1 MTYKKIKDMQKQ
13 TNRILRSSL
22 RTALLPIAGCFILLL
37 AGCGKEE
44 TLGDDLPTSPKE
56 ETDGGELVPVQ
67 VSVAGVDEYFG
78 GGFTRSDMDPIRIV
92 QPLDSTYD
100 TGYDVETVIE
110 PVPLANPVQTRATL
124 ANIRFRVVAYKDG
137 ATTADNYAGTA
148 VYRTNGSGIA
158 SLVAGTATPV
168 SENGLWLL
176 PNGSY
181 TFVCYSYGVDSNP
194 AMLASNWSTAVTAN
208 QDFMLYRKEN
218 AILTPGQT
226 FTLSDISFTR
236 QSAQLQICVK
246 TDGEIFALAG
256 GGKVQQ
262 CAASVSN
269 MSTSTTWNA
278 SQASVPNTGT
288 NGALAMTW
296 STLNSTTVYSNYY
309 KILPQNNRAL
319 TVKLTTLRINN
330 VQYNNAVTI
339 NANANTYV
347 VGGNYRITV
356 TVVSNGINLA
366 GCIWAKGNLTRNGS
380 SYYFENSTTAGG
392 SYFGWNTLEISNSRQ
407 YNNANRG
414 NYDYNRDPCSKVAP
428 AGTWIAPS
436 STQLRN
442 LINTGFR
449 RSGSNGVFGGKL
461 TLPTGGNI
469 GRNGVNYWTSSG
481 YYSSSTSSG
490 SRQYFI
496 EFNSSKA
503 ILSTGYDRGDAF
515 HMRCVKK

>member
-1 MTYKKIKDMQKQ
+1 MTYKKIKDMQKL
-13 TNRILRSSL
+13 TNRIVWNNL
-22 RTALLPIAGCFILLL
+22 RTVLLSIAGCFILLL
-37 AGCGKEE
+37 AGCSREGV
-44 TLGDDLPTSPKE
+44 LGDLPIPSEE
-56 ETDGGELVPVQ
+56 ETDGSELVPVQ

-137 ATTADNYAGTA
+137 ATTAANYAGTA
-148 VYRTNGSGIA
+148 VYRTDGSGIA

-168 SENGLWLL
+168 SENGIWLL

-181 TFVCYSYGVDSNP
+181 TFVCYSYGADSNP
-194 AMLASNWSTAVTAN
+194 AMLASNWSTKVGVN
-208 QDFMLYRKEN
+208 QDFMLYRKEK

-236 QSAQLQICVK
+236 QSAQLQICVQ
-246 TDGEIFALAG
+246 TSGEVFAQAG

-269 MSTSTTWNA
+269 MSTSTTWDA

-296 STLNSTTVYSNYY
+296 SSLNSTTVYSNFY
-309 KILPQNNRAL
+309 KILPQSNRRL

-339 NANANTYV
+339 NATTNTYV
-347 VGGNYRITV
+347 AGGNYRITV
-356 TVVSNGINLA
+356 TVLSNGINLA
-366 GCIWAKGNLTRNGS
+366 GCIWAKGNLTRSGN
-380 SYYFENSTTAGG
+380 SYYFENDTRTGG

-407 YNNANRG
+407 YNNPNRG
-414 NYDYNRDPCSKVAP
+414 NYDYNSDPCSKVAP
-428 AGTWIAPS
+428 VGTWIAPS

-449 RSGSNGVFGGKL
+449 KSGSYGVFGGKL

-481 YYSSSTSSG
+481 YYSSSTPSG

-496 EFNSSKA
+496 EFNGSA
-503 ILSTGYDRGDAF
+503 FLSTGYDRGDAF
-515 HMRCVKK
+515 HMRCVKR